1 MGQKINPYGFRLG
14 ITTDWKSKWIA
25 GKASY
30 ADFLHEDD
38 AIRKYVRERVR
49 HAGVSRIDIVRQDRD
64 NIEVSVAAAR
74 PGIVIGRRG
83 SEADAIRAELDSMT
97 GKKVKLNVIEIK
109 NPDLDAQVVAYNVAE
124 QLRGRVSFRR
134 AMRRAV
140 QSAEKAGGQGIRIQV
155 SGRLNGAEMS
165 RREWY
170 REGRVPLHTL
180 RAKVDYGFDEART
193 TFGRIGVKVWI
204 YTGDVIGSG
213 EEAEAVAAMDRA
225 RALAEG
231 REVDRPRRQAAKK
244 AASVA
249 KKVTGVGTKK
259 DQSKQEQAKQ
269 EPAKQGA
276 PSTDTPDSENAPS
289 SAGNVASPPAEQPA
303 KVVEEGDTAKSD
315 VQQATT
321 KAAPPQSGA
330 MDAEELVDDTTTPPG
345 AAEGEPTPAGA
356 GTKHATEE
364 SSEKP
369 VTADSAAEA
378 VETADTGDA
387 GDADAEATAEEK
399 LEAAAEDVATDAEA
413 SDQDETTAP
422 ESGDEEGDS

>member
-25 GKASY
+25 GKSTY

-64 NIEVSVAAAR
+64 NVEVSVAAAR

-83 SEADAIRAELDSMT
+83 SEADAIRAELDKLT

-140 QSAEKAGGQGIRIQV
+140 QSAEKAGAQGIRIQV
-155 SGRLNGAEMS
+155 SGRLGGAEMS

-213 EEAEAVAAMDRA
+213 EEAEAVRAMDRA

-259 DQSKQEQAKQ
+259 DVARQGADGAAKQ
-269 EPAKQGA
+269 P
-276 PSTDTPDSENAPS
+276 TDSENSGS
-289 SAGNVASPPAEQPA
+289 SAGQAAAAPAEQPTT
-303 KVVEEGDTAKSD
+303 VVEADDTAKTD

-321 KAAPPQSGA
+321 ETAPPQSGP
-330 MDAEELVDDTTTPPG
+330 MDADELVDET
-345 AAEGEPTPAGA
+345 AGEPTPEGA
-356 GTKHATEE
+356 GTANQTEPT
-364 SSEKP
+364 EKP
-369 VTADSAAEA
+369 VTAESAEEAVAEA
-378 VETADTGDA
+378 DTSDDA
-387 GDADAEATAEEK
+387 A
-399 LEAAAEDVATDAEA
+399 
-413 SDQDETTAP
+413 
-422 ESGDEEGDS
+422 EEGDS

>member
-64 NIEVSVAAAR
+64 NVEVSVAAAR

-83 SEADAIRAELDSMT
+83 SEADAIRAELDRLT

-140 QSAEKAGGQGIRIQV
+140 QSAEKAGAQGIRIQV
-155 SGRLNGAEMS
+155 SGRLGGAEMS

-193 TFGRIGVKVWI
+193 TYGRIGVKVWI

-213 EEAEAVAAMDRA
+213 EEAEAVRAMDRA

-259 DQSKQEQAKQ
+259 DVTKKSDAPEAK
-269 EPAKQGA
+269 K
-276 PSTDTPDSENAPS
+276 SDSENAGS
-289 SAGNVASPPAEQPA
+289 SAGQAAAAPAEKPTT
-303 KVVEEGDTAKSD
+303 VVEADDTAKTD
-315 VQQATT
+315 VEQATT
-321 KAAPPQSGA
+321 ETAPPQSGP
-330 MDAEELVDDTTTPPG
+330 MDAEDVTEET
-345 AAEGEPTPAGA
+345 AGEPTPEGA
-356 GTKHATEE
+356 GTANETEAT
-364 SSEKP
+364 EKP
-369 VTADSAAEA
+369 VTAESAEEAVAQADSSDDAAEA
-378 VETADTGDA
+378 
-387 GDADAEATAEEK
+387 ADA
-399 LEAAAEDVATDAEA
+399 
-413 SDQDETTAP
+413 
-422 ESGDEEGDS
+422 EEGDS

>member
-14 ITTDWKSKWIA
+14 VTTDWKSKWIA
-25 GKASY
+25 GKATY
-30 ADFLHEDD
+30 AEFLHEDD
-38 AIRKYVRERVR
+38 AIRQYLRERVR

-64 NIEVSVAAAR
+64 NIEVSIAVSK
-74 PGIVIGRRG
+74 PGVVIGRRG
-83 SEADAIRAELDSMT
+83 SEADAIRAELDAMT
-97 GKKVKLNVIEIK
+97 GRKVKLNVNDVK
-109 NPDLDAQVVAYNVAE
+109 AADLDAQVIAYNVAE

-140 QSAEKAGGQGIRIQV
+140 QNAERAGAQGIRIQV

-204 YTGDVIGSG
+204 YTGDQLGSND
-213 EEAEAVAAMDRA
+213 EAEAVRAMDRA

-249 KKVTGVGTKK
+249 KKVTGVGTSK
-259 DQSKQEQAKQ
+259 DVARQGADEPAAQTEQATQAGQQEQSA
-269 EPAKQGA
+269 PADAG
-276 PSTDTPDSENAPS
+276 NAGS
-289 SAGNVASPPAEQPA
+289 SAGNVAAEPAEQPTS
-303 KVVEEGDTAKSD
+303 VTETGQTPSTD

-321 KAAPPQSGA
+321 AAAAPPQSGA
-330 MDAEELVDDTTTPPG
+330 VDADELTAQQAPEAPAEDAADRAADEDPAGEEVDAAAAG
-345 AAEGEPTPAGA
+345 AADEA
-356 GTKHATEE
+356 ATGD
-364 SSEKP
+364 
-369 VTADSAAEA
+369 TEA
-378 VETADTGDA
+378 SDTG
-387 GDADAEATAEEK
+387 
-399 LEAAAEDVATDAEA
+399 DAEA
-413 SDQDETTAP
+413 SDT
-422 ESGDEEGDS
+422 GDESAATDEAHDAAEQADAAGEEDES